1 MPKNPQTT
9 VQLCLFHM
17 LARLCLKS
25 VKLGFSN
32 TWTENFQMYKLDLEK
47 TEEPEIKFP
56 TFIGSWRKQGSFR
69 KTPTPTSLTVL
80 KSFTMWITIHCEKF
94 FKRWEY
100 QTTLPVSWETMYTGQ
115 EAAVRT
121 RHGTTDWFK
130 IGNGVQQGCILSH
143 CVFNFYMWN
152 AGLDEAQPGIKMA
165 GRHINNLRY
174 AEDNTLMAESQ
185 EELKSL

>member
-56 TFIGSWRKQGSFR
+56 TFTGSWRKQGNYR

-80 KSFTMWITIHCEKF
+80 KSLTMWITIYCEKF

-100 QTTLPVSWETMYTGQ
+100 QTTLPVSWETCMWVKKRKNQTW
-115 EAAVRT
+115 
-121 RHGTTDWFK
+121 TTDRLE
-130 IGNGVQQGCILSH
+130 IGKKSMTRLYTV
-143 CVFNFYMWN
+143 
-152 AGLDEAQPGIKMA
+152 
-165 GRHINNLRY
+165 
-174 AEDNTLMAESQ
+174 TLLM
-185 EELKSL
+185 

>member
-100 QTTLPVSWETMYTGQ
+100 QTTLPVSWETCMWVKKQKNQTW
-115 EAAVRT
+115 
-121 RHGTTDWFK
+121 TTDRLE
-130 IGNGVQQGCILSH
+130 IGKKSMTRLYTV
-143 CVFNFYMWN
+143 
-152 AGLDEAQPGIKMA
+152 
-165 GRHINNLRY
+165 
-174 AEDNTLMAESQ
+174 TLLM
-185 EELKSL
+185 

>member
-1 MPKNPQTT
+1 MVNILLCKKVKRAMPKNPQTT

-56 TFIGSWRKQGSFR
+56 TFTGSWRKQGNYR

-80 KSFTMWITIHCEKF
+80 NSLTMWITIYCEKF

-100 QTTLPVSWETMYTGQ
+100 QTTLPVSWETCMWVKKRKNQTW
-115 EAAVRT
+115 
-121 RHGTTDWFK
+121 TTDRLE
-130 IGNGVQQGCILSH
+130 IGKKSMTRLYTV
-143 CVFNFYMWN
+143 
-152 AGLDEAQPGIKMA
+152 
-165 GRHINNLRY
+165 
-174 AEDNTLMAESQ
+174 TLLM
-185 EELKSL
+185 

>member
-1 MPKNPQTT
+1 MVNILLCKKVKRAMPKNPQTT

-100 QTTLPVSWETMYTGQ
+100 QTTLPVSWETCMWVKKQKNQTW
-115 EAAVRT
+115 
-121 RHGTTDWFK
+121 TTDRLE
-130 IGNGVQQGCILSH
+130 IGKKSMTRLYIV
-143 CVFNFYMWN
+143 
-152 AGLDEAQPGIKMA
+152 
-165 GRHINNLRY
+165 
-174 AEDNTLMAESQ
+174 TL
-185 EELKSL
+185 LI

>member
-1 MPKNPQTT
+1 MVNILLCKKVKRAMPKNPQTT

-69 KTPTPTSLTVL
+69 KASTSVSLTILRSLTV
-80 KSFTMWITIHCEKF
+80 WIKTNWKILEMGVPDHFACLL
-94 FKRWEY
+94 RNLY
-100 QTTLPVSWETMYTGQ
+100 AGQ
-115 EAAVRT
+115 EATART
-121 RHGTTDWFK
+121 RHGKTDWFK
-130 IGNGVQQGCILSH
+130 IGKGVLSL
-143 CVFNFYMWN
+143 CLFNLYT
-152 AGLDEAQPGIKMA
+152 EYI
-165 GRHINNLRY
+165 I
-174 AEDNTLMAESQ
+174 
-185 EELKSL
+185 